1 MKTYFVITEDLK
13 RAESF
18 FLTSDNLLY
27 VLL

>member
-1 MKTYFVITEDLK
+1 MKTYFVITEDPK